1 MSDVPDPDLVELA
14 HQMFDLARNG
24 ETELLTAYVQEG
36 VPVDLTDSA
45 GNTLLM
51 LAAYHGHADTAY
63 RILQQPDY
71 PGWGYMNARGATTIW
86 ERWDG
91 IRTDAFRSN
100 RIGIGRG
107 LGGMVAQT
115 GDSYMTSD
123 YLHDMRFS
131 HDKSPYK
138 THFSASLTASGLKK
152 PSSGGGPA
160 YYFHIDAD
168 GQLLIAG
175 GEYMPPSDRLRAIR
189 QRVIEDAAGFSKV
202 LRNKSIKDNYGGLQE
217 EGKLTRPPKG
227 FDADSPHL
235 EYIKLKNFIVWK
247 ESSLKKK
254 IPADIGKEVLA
265 GFKDAYPLVSWLR
278 QVPLIIAE

>member
-1 MSDVPDPDLVELA
+1 M
-14 HQMFDLARNG
+14 HIR
-24 ETELLTAYVQEG
+24 
-36 VPVDLTDSA
+36 DLTQF
-45 GNTLLM
+45 
-51 LAAYHGHADTAY
+51 LAELSENNNRAWFVMNKPRYDILRAEFLELVTQLIADISKFDPIMASCNPKKALF
-63 RILQQPDY
+63 RI
-71 PGWGYMNARGATTIW
+71 
-86 ERWDG
+86 
-91 IRTDAFRSN
+91 N
-100 RIGIGRG
+100 R
-107 LGGMVAQT
+107 
-115 GDSYMTSD
+115 
-123 YLHDMRFS
+123 DMRFS

-138 THFSASLTASGLKK
+138 THFSASLTASGSKK

-202 LRNKSIKDNYGGLQE
+202 IRNKTIKDNYGGLQE

-247 ESSLKKK
+247 ESSIKKK

-265 GFKDAYPLVSWLR
+265 GFKDAYPLVTWLR